1 MKLTLLFVN
10 PQSDYYS
17 MFKVNNALNNQQ
29 GIDIFLFHGKIRS
42 VKKNSHVSLDSK
54 QDIITIITETR
65 LNPNSIFPM

>member
-42 VKKNSHVSLDSK
+42 VKKNSYVSLDSK

>member
-42 VKKNSHVSLDSK
+42 VKKKIAMSH
-54 QDIITIITETR
+54 
-65 LNPNSIFPM
+65 